1 MNDEQKSEDLFAER
15 VAEPLR
21 GDERADAT
29 FEARVVSAVH
39 AAERERARNET
50 SKGRN
55 WWLRPLTISLT
66 PVASVGLAAGFA
78 ALVLMSASA
87 FRATKRDTI
96 PSPGMIEARRAVDT
110 VHLVRFVIADPSAR
124 SVALVGSFNSW
135 QKTATPLHLS
145 SVEGVWTVTLPLS
158 AGRHEYAFIV
168 TDGKQDRWVADP
180 MTESL
185 RDDFGTESS
194 VISVDNDAAS

>member
-1 MNDEQKSEDLFAER
+1 MNDEQNREDLFAER
-15 VAEPLR
+15 IAEPLR

-39 AAERERARNET
+39 AAARERARNAASE
-50 SKGRN
+50 GRG
-55 WWLRPLTISLT
+55 WWLRPHSISLT
-66 PVASVGLAAGFA
+66 PVASLALAAGFA
-78 ALVLMSASA
+78 ALVLLSASA
-87 FRATKRDTI
+87 FRGTKRGASLD
-96 PSPGMIEARRAVDT
+96 MIGARRAVDT

-124 SVALVGSFNSW
+124 SVALVGSFNRW
-135 QKTATPLHLS
+135 EKTATPLHLS
-145 SVEGVWTVTLPLS
+145 SVDGVWTVTVPLS

-168 TDGKQDRWVADP
+168 TDGTQERWVADP